1 MQSNKQEEVWLSS
14 PVDPLQYGSGACERW
29 LVELENRMRDTVR
42 AELRVAIEQYDGH
55 SGNGGEREMEER
67 CERREDW
74 LLSRPAQVVLSIDQ
88 LLWTAGAEKAMKKD
102 GWKGLVEYGA
112 TGEL

>member
-1 MQSNKQEEVWLSS
+1 
-14 PVDPLQYGSGACERW
+14 
-29 LVELENRMRDTVR
+29 
-42 AELRVAIEQYDGH
+42 
-55 SGNGGEREMEER
+55 MEER

-102 GWKGLVEYGA
+102 GWKGLVHDSVVSV
-112 TGEL
+112 TLLLS